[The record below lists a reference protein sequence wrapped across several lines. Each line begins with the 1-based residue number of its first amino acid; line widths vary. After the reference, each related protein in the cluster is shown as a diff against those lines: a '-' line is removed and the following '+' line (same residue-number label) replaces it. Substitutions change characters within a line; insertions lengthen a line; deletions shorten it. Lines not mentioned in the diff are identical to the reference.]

1 MAGEVEVWGD
11 SQEEIK
17 RNKYFKSA
25 NLELSKSE
33 DGKYFKNDGELRD
46 DDNKMY
52 TEGQFNHL
60 IQNEVM
66 SFVDNTY
73 DNIVLLAGAGASVVT
88 DENGDINPNFGK
100 TMSMIAENIAIELGD
115 ICNLAGQ
122 DLLDKLV
129 GSSQYFKLQELA
141 DLIKYE
147 VKVTKLIDNGKTSFN
162 WEFNLE
168 DFLSNLITYEQFL
181 SDDKEKFIRTKN
193 KILDL
198 IKENTNYSFD
208 IENMNHA
215 KILKILSQKVK
226 KPNKLSIITTNYDT
240 LFEEAAEMIGFTVL
254 DGFTFSYNPYF
265 DSDIFEW
272 NFVKDIPNVKTN
284 ELEYKKNVVNLLKIH
299 GSLTW
304 EKAKKGNRI
313 RRKIKTNVDVP
324 IMVFPSSNKYMQ
336 SYEEP
341 YFELFTKFQE
351 LLKRPNTL
359 LITTGF
365 SFADNHIAK
374 MVTQAIKSNAGLAVL
389 ISDYN
394 IDQAHP
400 NWEELDVLKSTHY
413 RIAFLKAT
421 LNDNLTNYLGENYVD

>member
-1 MAGEVEVWGD
+1 MDIEDEVFED
-11 SQEEIK
+11 TQEKPETI
-17 RNKYFKSA
+17 KYFKTS
-25 NLELSKSE
+25 NFELSRAN
-33 DGKYFKNDGELRD
+33 DGRYFKNDEELTS
-46 DDNKMY
+46 DDNETY
-52 TEGQFNHL
+52 TEGQFNHA

-66 SFVDNTY
+66 SFINSSY

-88 DENGDINPNFGK
+88 NEVGNINPSFGK
-100 TMSMIAENIAIELGD
+100 TMQMIAENIAEELGD
-115 ICNLAGQ
+115 ICNLKGEE
-122 DLLDKLV
+122 LLDKLTEM
-129 GSSQYFKLQELA
+129 SSYFKLQELA
-141 DLIKYE
+141 NLIKYE
-147 VKVTKLIDNGKTSFN
+147 INVTKLDDKGESVFN

-198 IKENTNYSFD
+198 IKENTNYGFNK
-208 IENMNHA
+208 EEMKHA
-215 KILKILSQKVK
+215 RLLKILSQKVK

-240 LFEEAAEMIGFTVL
+240 LFEEAAEMIDFTVL

-272 NFVKDIPNVKTN
+272 NLVKDIPNVKTN
-284 ELEYKKNVVNLLKIH
+284 ELEYKKNVINLLKIH

-304 EKAKKGNRI
+304 EKAKNGNRI
-313 RRKIKTNVDVP
+313 RRKFKTNVEAP

-351 LLKRPNTL
+351 LLKKPNTL

-374 MVTQAIKSNAGLAVL
+374 MITQAIKSNAGLAVL
-389 ISDYN
+389 ISDFN
-394 IDQAHP
+394 IEQTHP
-400 NWEELDVLKSTHY
+400 NWKELDTLRSTHY

-421 LNDNLTNYLGENYVD
+421 LNGNLTSYLGESYVD